1 MRKFNICL
9 VQSSSNG
16 FGLCKKMEV
25 YFNSNKEAI
34 HYTVDKLLES
44 PKKYVKG
51 VLFDTK
57 DNLLIKIER

>member
-1 MRKFNICL
+1 MRRFKICL
-9 VQSSSNG
+9 VQSSQNG
-16 FGLCKKMEV
+16 FGLCKDMEV
-25 YFNSNKEAI
+25 HFNTNKEAI
-34 HYTVDKLLES
+34 HYTLDKLLES